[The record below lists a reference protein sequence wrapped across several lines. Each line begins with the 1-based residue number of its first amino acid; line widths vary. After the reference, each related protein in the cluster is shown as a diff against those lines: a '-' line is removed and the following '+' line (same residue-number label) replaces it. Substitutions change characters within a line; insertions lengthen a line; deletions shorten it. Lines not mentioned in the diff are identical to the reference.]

1 MKNEDLDRNF
11 GFLTLDVARLLQ
23 YEFDKRVN
31 SLGLTRSQIR
41 VLTRVYQMPGISQ
54 SELTDILDVQ
64 KAALGRMVDRL
75 NQKGWLERRS
85 DPNDR
90 RVNRIH
96 LTKEVSGLMKKTRV
110 IAAEIRSLAMSDISV
125 ESREDFIDTLV
136 KIKSNL
142 TSFQEKSND
151 NN

>member
-1 MKNEDLDRNF
+1 MENEDLDRNF

-23 YEFDKRVN
+23 YEFDKRVS

-41 VLTRVYQMPGISQ
+41 VLTRVYQTPGISQ

-64 KAALGRMVDRL
+64 KAALGRMIDRL
-75 NQKGWLERRS
+75 TQKGWLERRP

-96 LTKEVSGLMKKTRV
+96 LTKEVTGLIKKTRI
-110 IAAEIRSLAMSDISV
+110 IASEIRGFAMGDIS
-125 ESREDFIDTLV
+125 SKNREHFIDTLV
-136 KIKSNL
+136 KMKSNL
-142 TSFQEKSND
+142 TEFQDKNKD